1 MNAFFIV
8 ILGIIAAL
16 TLAFLVAIV
25 MALNTRY

>member
-8 ILGIIAAL
+8 MLGIIAAL